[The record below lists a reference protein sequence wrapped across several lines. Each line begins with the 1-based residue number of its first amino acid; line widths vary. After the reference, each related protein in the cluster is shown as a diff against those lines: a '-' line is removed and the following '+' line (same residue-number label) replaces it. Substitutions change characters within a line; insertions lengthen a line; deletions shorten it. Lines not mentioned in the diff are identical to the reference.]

1 MRVGI
6 IGGGA
11 AGMAAAAFCAADSV
25 TLLEKNEKLGKK
37 VYITGKG
44 RCNVTNNC
52 ALYEFFP
59 SVIRGSKF
67 MMSSLTAF
75 PPPSLMEFLAE
86 HGVRTKTERGNRVFP
101 ASDKASDVIKA
112 FASALER
119 NKVDVRLNTEVESI
133 ENRGGV
139 FYVAT
144 SGGKFEFD
152 RLIVAT
158 GGLSYRSTGSTG
170 DGYRIARQFG
180 HTIVPTVP
188 ALSAMEL
195 TTNVSPLEGLSLRN
209 VRASVKTDGKTY
221 SEFGEMLFTDSGV
234 SGPIILTLS
243 SRINRCRIAGET
255 LLVDFKP
262 ALSPET
268 LDTRLAGD
276 FAEFSNKDL
285 ANILP
290 GLLPKAVI
298 PYVLAQCGLSGSLKG
313 HSVTREQRFA
323 LGFSVK
329 NLAFTIK
336 GLADINGAIV
346 TSGGVEL
353 KEINPKTMESK
364 LVKGL
369 YFAEE
374 VLDVDALTG
383 GYNLQCAFASGRAA
397 GIAAGERQ

>member
-11 AGMAAAAFCAADSV
+11 AGMSAAAFCAADSV

-75 PPPSLMEFLAE
+75 PAPSLMEFLAE

-119 NKVDVRLNTEVESI
+119 NNVDVRLNTEVESI

-152 RLIVAT
+152 RLIVA
-158 GGLSYRSTGSTG
+158 
-170 DGYRIARQFG
+170 
-180 HTIVPTVP
+180 
-188 ALSAMEL
+188 
-195 TTNVSPLEGLSLRN
+195 
-209 VRASVKTDGKTY
+209 
-221 SEFGEMLFTDSGV
+221 
-234 SGPIILTLS
+234 
-243 SRINRCRIAGET
+243 AG
-255 LLVDFKP
+255 
-262 ALSPET
+262 
-268 LDTRLAGD
+268 
-276 FAEFSNKDL
+276 
-285 ANILP
+285 
-290 GLLPKAVI
+290 
-298 PYVLAQCGLSGSLKG
+298 
-313 HSVTREQRFA
+313 
-323 LGFSVK
+323 
-329 NLAFTIK
+329 
-336 GLADINGAIV
+336 
-346 TSGGVEL
+346 
-353 KEINPKTMESK
+353 
-364 LVKGL
+364 
-369 YFAEE
+369 
-374 VLDVDALTG
+374 
-383 GYNLQCAFASGRAA
+383 
-397 GIAAGERQ
+397 